1 MRMIKAVIFDC
12 FGVLTTD
19 GWLAFCDK
27 YFPDDDE
34 RRRAASELNRRTDTG
49 LISSEQFESE
59 IARLAGIDLR
69 EARQV
74 IDAHVRN
81 DALFDYIRDEIKP
94 RYKVGLLSNV
104 SEDYNDELFSPE
116 QNAFFDERTFSF
128 ELGVLKPHP
137 AMYETIA
144 AKLGMLPEECVFIDD
159 REPFAQ
165 GAREVGMKALQY
177 KDMPQLRR
185 ELSTVLQEES

>member
-1 MRMIKAVIFDC
+1 MIKAVIFDC

-27 YFPDDDE
+27 YFPSDDG
-34 RRRAASELNRRTDTG
+34 RRAIAAELNRQTDAG
-49 LISSEQFESE
+49 LMTAAQFESE
-59 IARLAGIDLR
+59 VARLAGIELGD
-69 EARQV
+69 ARQV
-74 IDAHVRN
+74 MDSHVRN

-94 RYKVGLLSNV
+94 HYKVGLLSNV
-104 SEDYNDELFSPE
+104 SDDYTGELFTPE
-116 QNAFFDERTFSF
+116 QNALFDEKTFSF
-128 ELGVLKPHP
+128 EIGLLKPHP

-159 REPFAQ
+159 REPFAA

-177 KDMPQLRR
+177 QDMPRLRQ
-185 ELSTVLQEES
+185 ELSTILQEGK